1 MTLNSVNQ
9 ISAMN
14 KLILKIAS
22 IVLIRFKQ
30 IDEDILN
37 GFAFITH
44 INEVEQLLSIWRGKQ
59 TFTHYV
65 MHYHNVTLTT
75 QTIPIN
81 LRYNN
86 NNVAF
91 TL

>member
-22 IVLIRFKQ
+22 ITLCQFKQ

-44 INEVEQLLSIWRGKQ
+44 INEVEQLLSI
-59 TFTHYV
+59 
-65 MHYHNVTLTT
+65 
-75 QTIPIN
+75 
-81 LRYNN
+81 
-86 NNVAF
+86 
-91 TL
+91 